1 MGARDT
7 ICAGGRYDNLISDIG
22 GPPTGAVGFAA
33 GMEASMIAIL
43 NTRKK
48 EREQD
53 TSQLAPDA
61 YIVSIGNET
70 RNYCFKLLNTLRQSG
85 ISVDMD
91 YECRSTKAQMRTAN
105 KLNSRFTIVI
115 GPDELEKG
123 VIKLKDMQTGEEKL
137 AKDTNEVVKHVQRN
151 E

>member
-1 MGARDT
+1 
-7 ICAGGRYDNLISDIG
+7 
-22 GPPTGAVGFAA
+22 
-33 GMEASMIAIL
+33 MIAIL

-48 EREQD
+48 GPKREQD

-91 YECRSTKAQMRTAN
+91 YECRSPKAQMRTAN

-137 AKDTNEVVKHVQRN
+137 AEDANEVVQVVQQN
-151 E
+151 K